1 MINTKGIW
9 AEFLISVCFL
19 KAQEEL
25 IINSLPSCPF
35 LDHCLPGFFLFACFF
50 ERARYLA
57 SDSMLQLEGYL
68 KIYMR
73 SFEGVL
79 LYQAHPGC
87 ILSYLFKRE
96 RFIPSFLSICWGQSW
111 VHYTRSSRERLP
123 FFQGILTPF
132 LASLSMRQRSE
143 ISPLHDGMSSLMS
156 PLFRSLILLYFPGTS
171 VWLA

>member
-1 MINTKGIW
+1 
-9 AEFLISVCFL
+9 
-19 KAQEEL
+19 
-25 IINSLPSCPF
+25 
-35 LDHCLPGFFLFACFF
+35 LPGFFLFACFF

-96 RFIPSFLSICWGQSW
+96 RFIPSFYPSAEGKVECITLVHPEKGCPSFREFLHLS
-111 VHYTRSSRERLP
+111 
-123 FFQGILTPF
+123 
-132 LASLSMRQRSE
+132 
-143 ISPLHDGMSSLMS
+143 
-156 PLFRSLILLYFPGTS
+156 
-171 VWLA
+171 